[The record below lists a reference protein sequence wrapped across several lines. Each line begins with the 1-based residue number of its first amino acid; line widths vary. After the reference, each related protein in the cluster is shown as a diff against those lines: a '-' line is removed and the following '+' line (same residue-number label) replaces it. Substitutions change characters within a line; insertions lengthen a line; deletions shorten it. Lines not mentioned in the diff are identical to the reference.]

1 MHNLIDTVN
10 SSILQ
15 NLAFL
20 FIFYLFMS
28 SPHYSNDLSINICR
42 NIEPAPTNIQIPS
55 YSVPESKLWKQKM
68 SKKN

>member
-15 NLAFL
+15 NLTFL

-28 SPHYSNDLSINICR
+28 SPHYSHAPSINICR
-42 NIEPAPTNIQIPS
+42 NLEPAPTNIQIPS
-55 YSVPESKLWKQKM
+55 YSVPESKLLKQKM